1 MSIEQGKTVGMGWGV
16 HVAVWDY
23 LSSLINER
31 SQPGKGGMAVTSHD
45 LMVAA
50 KTAGQKC
57 ECSAGVERPREWWFM
72 LL

>member
-1 MSIEQGKTVGMGWGV
+1 MKDKSLKKEV
-16 HVAVWDY
+16 HAAVRDY

-31 SQPGKGGMAVTSHD
+31 SQSGKGGMAVTSHD

-57 ECSAGVERPREWWFM
+57 EYPI
-72 LL
+72 

>member
-1 MSIEQGKTVGMGWGV
+1 MTSWWPLKQLDRSVSTPYRGEAGGMRWRVDAVV
-16 HVAVWDY
+16 HTA
-23 LSSLINER
+23 LSLINEQ

-57 ECSAGVERPREWWFM
+57 
-72 LL
+72 